1 MEAKMIDRITASQQK
16 ALDQLRL
23 ISEPLYM
30 EAIQVIKIS
39 IYMLYGNATWSV
51 YCRLILL
58 FCLTKHL
65 VPLQHLLCQIM
76 KLLMG
81 ILSMFHRN
89 GCEEKSYV

>member
-39 IYMLYGNATWSV
+39 IYMLYGNAT
-51 YCRLILL
+51 
-58 FCLTKHL
+58 
-65 VPLQHLLCQIM
+65 
-76 KLLMG
+76 
-81 ILSMFHRN
+81 
-89 GCEEKSYV
+89 